1 MEMGSQ
7 MAVPLKETFFISHGS
22 PMLSID
28 DSLPARHF
36 LQCFREKDFTQKPN
50 SILVISGHWET
61 SEPTV
66 NCITGLNDTIHDFY
80 NFPQQMYQLK
90 YQAPGA
96 PKLAK
101 RVKELLK
108 SSGFKQVHQDDKRGL
123 DHGAWV
129 PLMLMYPE
137 ADIPVCQLSVQ
148 TKKDGTH
155 HFNIGK
161 ALAPLKE
168 EGVLIVGS
176 GSATHNLRALSDASG
191 VASWAM
197 DFDNWL
203 KESLV
208 NGRYEDVNNYMTKAP
223 CAKLAHP
230 YPDHLYPLHVAM
242 GAAGENAKAELIHHS
257 WSRHALSYASYKFE
271 SQPK

>member
-1 MEMGSQ
+1 MGCQ
-7 MAVPLKETFFISHGS
+7 MTVTMKETFFSSHGS

-36 LQCFREKDFTQKPN
+36 LKCFREKIFNQKPN

-66 NCITGLNDTIHDFY
+66 NF
-80 NFPQQMYQLK
+80 LK

-108 SSGFKQVHQDDKRGL
+108 TSGFKQVHQDNNRGL
-123 DHGAWV
+123 DH
-129 PLMLMYPE
+129 E

-148 TKKDGTH
+148 TNKDGAY

-176 GSATHNLRALSDASG
+176 GSATHNLRAMSDKAG
-191 VASWAM
+191 VTFWAM

-223 CAKLAHP
+223 VSVTCSN
-230 YPDHLYPLHVAM
+230 
-242 GAAGENAKAELIHHS
+242 GR
-257 WSRHALSYASYKFE
+257 SRRKCQS
-271 SQPK
+271 